1 MMSTTPENLQQRI
14 ESIMSKPIL
23 TIVIGSTRPGRVAPK
38 FAAWFR
44 SRAITHDGF
53 DIELVDL
60 AQLNLPFLDEPSHPR
75 LRQYAHQH
83 TIDWSRI
90 VERSDA
96 FVFVT
101 PEYNFGY
108 SAVLKNAIDYLS
120 QEWADKAVGFVSYG
134 GVAGGTRAVQQL
146 KQVVTALKMIPVAES
161 VNLPFFTQF
170 IDDSGTVRPN
180 DVMTRSADAMLDE
193 LARTTG
199 TPLDRVKL
207 TGGGVRNRRWVI
219 AKAALGPGRLEVVRT
234 EEAAALGAAL
244 VAGVASGAYGS
255 VEAAL
260 AEASPFD
267 RVTAPAGVRARYD
280 AAYLDRWLPA
290 TITHLRQSGGG

>member
-1 MMSTTPENLQQRI
+1 
-14 ESIMSKPIL
+14 MSKPTL
-23 TIVIGSTRPGRVAPK
+23 TIVIGSTRPGRVGPK
-38 FAAWFR
+38 FATWFR
-44 SRAITHDGF
+44 SLAIAHDGF
-53 DIELVDL
+53 DVELVDL

-75 LRQYAHQH
+75 LRQYVHQH
-83 TIDWSRI
+83 TIDWSRT

-108 SAVLKNAIDYLS
+108 SAALKNAIDYLS

-170 IDDSGTVRPN
+170 IDDSGTVQPN

-193 LARTTG
+193 LARITALIRPKVPVTSETG
-199 TPLDRVKL
+199 V
-207 TGGGVRNRRWVI
+207 
-219 AKAALGPGRLEVVRT
+219 
-234 EEAAALGAAL
+234 L
-244 VAGVASGAYGS
+244 VG
-255 VEAAL
+255 
-260 AEASPFD
+260 
-267 RVTAPAGVRARYD
+267 
-280 AAYLDRWLPA
+280 
-290 TITHLRQSGGG
+290 

>member
-1 MMSTTPENLQQRI
+1 
-14 ESIMSKPIL
+14 MSKPTL
-23 TIVIGSTRPGRVAPK
+23 TIVIGSTRPGRVGPK
-38 FAAWFR
+38 FATWFR
-44 SRAITHDGF
+44 SLTIAHDGF
-53 DIELVDL
+53 DVGLVDL

-75 LRQYAHQH
+75 LRQYVHQH
-83 TIDWSRI
+83 TIDWSRT

-108 SAVLKNAIDYLS
+108 SAALKNAIDYLS

-170 IDDSGTVRPN
+170 IDDSGTVQPN

-193 LARTTG
+193 LARITALIRPKVPVTSE
-199 TPLDRVKL
+199 P
-207 TGGGVRNRRWVI
+207 GV
-219 AKAALGPGRLEVVRT
+219 
-234 EEAAALGAAL
+234 L
-244 VAGVASGAYGS
+244 VG
-255 VEAAL
+255 
-260 AEASPFD
+260 
-267 RVTAPAGVRARYD
+267 
-280 AAYLDRWLPA
+280 
-290 TITHLRQSGGG
+290 

>member
-1 MMSTTPENLQQRI
+1 
-14 ESIMSKPIL
+14 MSKPIL
-23 TIVIGSTRPGRVAPK
+23 TIVIGSTRPGRVGPK
-38 FAAWFR
+38 FATWFR
-44 SRAITHDGF
+44 SLAIAHDGF
-53 DIELVDL
+53 DVELVDL

-75 LRQYAHQH
+75 LRQYVHQH
-83 TIDWSRI
+83 TIDWSRT

-108 SAVLKNAIDYLS
+108 SAALKNAIDYLS

-170 IDDSGTVRPN
+170 IDDSGTVQPN

-193 LARTTG
+193 LARITALIRPKVPVTSE
-199 TPLDRVKL
+199 P
-207 TGGGVRNRRWVI
+207 GV
-219 AKAALGPGRLEVVRT
+219 
-234 EEAAALGAAL
+234 L
-244 VAGVASGAYGS
+244 VG
-255 VEAAL
+255 
-260 AEASPFD
+260 
-267 RVTAPAGVRARYD
+267 
-280 AAYLDRWLPA
+280 
-290 TITHLRQSGGG
+290 

>member
-1 MMSTTPENLQQRI
+1 
-14 ESIMSKPIL
+14 MSKPTL
-23 TIVIGSTRPGRVAPK
+23 TIVIGSTRPGRVGPK
-38 FAAWFR
+38 FATWFR
-44 SRAITHDGF
+44 SLAIAHDGF
-53 DIELVDL
+53 DVELVDL

-75 LRQYAHQH
+75 LRQYVHQH
-83 TIDWSRI
+83 TIDWSRT

-108 SAVLKNAIDYLS
+108 SAALKNAIDYLS

-170 IDDSGTVRPN
+170 IDDSGTVQPN

-193 LARTTG
+193 LARIT
-199 TPLDRVKL
+199 
-207 TGGGVRNRRWVI
+207 
-219 AKAALGPGRLEVVRT
+219 ALIRPKVP
-234 EEAAALGAAL
+234 
-244 VAGVASGAYGS
+244 VAS
-255 VEAAL
+255 E
-260 AEASPFD
+260 P
-267 RVTAPAGVRARYD
+267 GV
-280 AAYLDRWLPA
+280 LV
-290 TITHLRQSGGG
+290 G

>member
-193 LARTTG
+193 LARITALIR
-199 TPLDRVKL
+199 PKASVAPEP
-207 TGGGVRNRRWVI
+207 GV
-219 AKAALGPGRLEVVRT
+219 
-234 EEAAALGAAL
+234 L
-244 VAGVASGAYGS
+244 VG
-255 VEAAL
+255 
-260 AEASPFD
+260 
-267 RVTAPAGVRARYD
+267 
-280 AAYLDRWLPA
+280 
-290 TITHLRQSGGG
+290 

>member
-1 MMSTTPENLQQRI
+1 
-14 ESIMSKPIL
+14 MSKPIL
-23 TIVIGSTRPGRVAPK
+23 TIVIGSTRPGRVGPK
-38 FAAWFR
+38 FATWFR
-44 SRAITHDGF
+44 SLAIAHDGF
-53 DIELVDL
+53 DVELVDL

-75 LRQYAHQH
+75 LRQYVHQH
-83 TIDWSRI
+83 TIDWSRT

-108 SAVLKNAIDYLS
+108 SAALKNAIDYLS

-193 LARTTG
+193 LARITALIRPKVPVTSE
-199 TPLDRVKL
+199 P
-207 TGGGVRNRRWVI
+207 GV
-219 AKAALGPGRLEVVRT
+219 
-234 EEAAALGAAL
+234 L
-244 VAGVASGAYGS
+244 VG
-255 VEAAL
+255 
-260 AEASPFD
+260 
-267 RVTAPAGVRARYD
+267 
-280 AAYLDRWLPA
+280 
-290 TITHLRQSGGG
+290 

>member
-1 MMSTTPENLQQRI
+1 
-14 ESIMSKPIL
+14 MSKPTL
-23 TIVIGSTRPGRVAPK
+23 TIVIGSTRPGRVGPK

-44 SRAITHDGF
+44 SRAIAHDGF
-53 DIELVDL
+53 DVELVDL

-75 LRQYAHQH
+75 LRQYVHQH
-83 TIDWSRI
+83 TIDWSRT

-108 SAVLKNAIDYLS
+108 SAALKNAIDYLS

-170 IDDSGTVRPN
+170 IDDSGTVQPN

-193 LARTTG
+193 LARITALIRPKVPVTSE
-199 TPLDRVKL
+199 P
-207 TGGGVRNRRWVI
+207 GV
-219 AKAALGPGRLEVVRT
+219 
-234 EEAAALGAAL
+234 L
-244 VAGVASGAYGS
+244 VG
-255 VEAAL
+255 
-260 AEASPFD
+260 
-267 RVTAPAGVRARYD
+267 
-280 AAYLDRWLPA
+280 
-290 TITHLRQSGGG
+290 

>member
-1 MMSTTPENLQQRI
+1 
-14 ESIMSKPIL
+14 MSKPIL
-23 TIVIGSTRPGRVAPK
+23 TIVIGSTRPGRVGPK
-38 FAAWFR
+38 FATWFR
-44 SRAITHDGF
+44 SLAIAHDGF
-53 DIELVDL
+53 DVELVDL

-75 LRQYAHQH
+75 LRQYVHQH
-83 TIDWSRI
+83 TIDWSRT

-108 SAVLKNAIDYLS
+108 SAALKNAIDYLS

-170 IDDSGTVRPN
+170 IDESGTVRPN

-193 LARTTG
+193 LARITALIRPKVPVTSE
-199 TPLDRVKL
+199 P
-207 TGGGVRNRRWVI
+207 GV
-219 AKAALGPGRLEVVRT
+219 
-234 EEAAALGAAL
+234 L
-244 VAGVASGAYGS
+244 VG
-255 VEAAL
+255 
-260 AEASPFD
+260 
-267 RVTAPAGVRARYD
+267 
-280 AAYLDRWLPA
+280 
-290 TITHLRQSGGG
+290 

>member
-1 MMSTTPENLQQRI
+1 MMSVTPENLQQRI

-75 LRQYAHQH
+75 LRQYAHRH

-90 VERSDA
+90 VERADA

-193 LARTTG
+193 LARITALIR
-199 TPLDRVKL
+199 PKASVAPEV
-207 TGGGVRNRRWVI
+207 GV
-219 AKAALGPGRLEVVRT
+219 
-234 EEAAALGAAL
+234 L
-244 VAGVASGAYGS
+244 VG
-255 VEAAL
+255 
-260 AEASPFD
+260 
-267 RVTAPAGVRARYD
+267 
-280 AAYLDRWLPA
+280 
-290 TITHLRQSGGG
+290 

>member
-1 MMSTTPENLQQRI
+1 
-14 ESIMSKPIL
+14 MSKPTL
-23 TIVIGSTRPGRVAPK
+23 TIVIGSTRPGRVGPK
-38 FAAWFR
+38 FATWFR
-44 SRAITHDGF
+44 SLAIAHDGF
-53 DIELVDL
+53 DVELVDL

-75 LRQYAHQH
+75 LRQYVHQH
-83 TIDWSRI
+83 TIDWSRT

-108 SAVLKNAIDYLS
+108 SAALKNAIDYLS

-170 IDDSGTVRPN
+170 IDDSGAVRPN

-193 LARTTG
+193 LARITALIRPKVPVTSE
-199 TPLDRVKL
+199 P
-207 TGGGVRNRRWVI
+207 GV
-219 AKAALGPGRLEVVRT
+219 
-234 EEAAALGAAL
+234 L
-244 VAGVASGAYGS
+244 VG
-255 VEAAL
+255 
-260 AEASPFD
+260 
-267 RVTAPAGVRARYD
+267 
-280 AAYLDRWLPA
+280 
-290 TITHLRQSGGG
+290 

>member
-1 MMSTTPENLQQRI
+1 
-14 ESIMSKPIL
+14 MSKPIL
-23 TIVIGSTRPGRVAPK
+23 TIVIGSTRPGRVGPK
-38 FAAWFR
+38 FATWFR
-44 SRAITHDGF
+44 SLAIAHDGF
-53 DIELVDL
+53 DVELVDL

-75 LRQYAHQH
+75 LRQYVHQH
-83 TIDWSRI
+83 TIDWSRT

-108 SAVLKNAIDYLS
+108 SAALKNAIDYLS

-193 LARTTG
+193 LAR
-199 TPLDRVKL
+199 
-207 TGGGVRNRRWVI
+207 I
-219 AKAALGPGRLEVVRT
+219 
-234 EEAAALGAAL
+234 
-244 VAGVASGAYGS
+244 
-255 VEAAL
+255 
-260 AEASPFD
+260 
-267 RVTAPAGVRARYD
+267 TAPIRPKVSVTSETGV
-280 AAYLDRWLPA
+280 LV
-290 TITHLRQSGGG
+290 G

>member
-1 MMSTTPENLQQRI
+1 
-14 ESIMSKPIL
+14 MSKPIL
-23 TIVIGSTRPGRVAPK
+23 TIVIGSTRPGRVGPK
-38 FAAWFR
+38 FATWFR
-44 SRAITHDGF
+44 SLAIAHDGF
-53 DIELVDL
+53 DVELVDL

-75 LRQYAHQH
+75 LRQYVHQH
-83 TIDWSRI
+83 TIDWSRT

-108 SAVLKNAIDYLS
+108 SAALKNAIDYLS

-170 IDDSGTVRPN
+170 IDDSGTVQPN

-193 LARTTG
+193 LARITALIRPKVPVTSETG
-199 TPLDRVKL
+199 V
-207 TGGGVRNRRWVI
+207 
-219 AKAALGPGRLEVVRT
+219 
-234 EEAAALGAAL
+234 L
-244 VAGVASGAYGS
+244 VG
-255 VEAAL
+255 
-260 AEASPFD
+260 
-267 RVTAPAGVRARYD
+267 
-280 AAYLDRWLPA
+280 
-290 TITHLRQSGGG
+290 